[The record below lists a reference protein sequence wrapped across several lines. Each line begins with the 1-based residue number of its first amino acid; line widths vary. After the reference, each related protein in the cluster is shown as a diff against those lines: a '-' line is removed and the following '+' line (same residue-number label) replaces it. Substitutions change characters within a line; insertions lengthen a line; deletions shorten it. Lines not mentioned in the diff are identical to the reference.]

1 MLGEQRLA
9 ATLLLSGGLCGSRG
23 ALTARAAAS
32 PGRRK
37 LSCGPAA
44 SRSGRITSAL
54 LRRRPP
60 PPRHETCPASQ
71 RSGVRSVAAGQG
83 QSRGGAAGGCPLGLA
98 PSPKER
104 GAKAAPPRGRARR
117 HRETP
122 RWRPRAPR
130 AAASQPAPCPG
141 RKRPLQPASKPQ
153 GGGGGGPA
161 RCWETSRAL
170 RRPAGSA
177 LRPTRLHSGRRTL
190 VRARAAAA
198 AGQTRRGPGTDAAW
212 RGPCFPRTGAQP
224 LLVSQS
230 VRSQSTNKRSGRS
243 SSTSPATPS
252 SRSGAKRRR
261 HAEQDAPAPR
271 SQCRHCALCGQT
283 TQCRPFS
290 YPMGHFPAALSS
302 NRHFQHEACRT
313 HLGPKRPPQ
322 CLHTCFPGV
331 CRALA
336 P

>member
-153 GGGGGGPA
+153 GGGEGDPRVAGKHRE
-161 RCWETSRAL
+161 RCGDLRVQPCAPRGCTQGVERSFVHG
-170 RRPAGSA
+170 RRPQ
-177 LRPTRLHSGRRTL
+177 RDRRGA
-190 VRARAAAA
+190 VQA
-198 AGQTRRGPGTDAAW
+198 QTRRGADRVS
-212 RGPCFPRTGAQP
+212 RGPARSRSWSRRACGPSPRTKGPGAAP
-224 LLVSQS
+224 PRAPRRRPRGPARRGGGTPSRTPRRP
-230 VRSQSTNKRSGRS
+230 VRSAGTAPCAGRPRSAGRS
-243 SSTSPATPS
+243 RTLWGTS
-252 SRSGAKRRR
+252 RR
-261 HAEQDAPAPR
+261 P
-271 SQCRHCALCGQT
+271 
-283 TQCRPFS
+283 
-290 YPMGHFPAALSS
+290 
-302 NRHFQHEACRT
+302 
-313 HLGPKRPPQ
+313 
-322 CLHTCFPGV
+322 
-331 CRALA
+331 
-336 P
+336 